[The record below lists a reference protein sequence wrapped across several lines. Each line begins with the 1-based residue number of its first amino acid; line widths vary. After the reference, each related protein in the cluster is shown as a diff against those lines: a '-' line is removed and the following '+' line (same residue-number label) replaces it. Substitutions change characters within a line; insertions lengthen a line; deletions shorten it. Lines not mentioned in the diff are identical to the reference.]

1 MCVLSR
7 RLKVRENK
15 DDSRRTLLVYMRLT
29 DAHKSAACVHVC
41 EHVWASLCRVQADKY
56 PGLALFRMVWSRVLT
71 RSKGW
76 KSSVEQVPLREPH
89 MKALRAG

>member
-15 DDSRRTLLVYMRLT
+15 GDSRRTLLVYMRLI
-29 DAHKSAACVHVC
+29 DAHKSAVCVYGC
-41 EHVWASLCRVQADKY
+41 EHVWALLCRVRADTH
-56 PGLALFRMVWSRVLT
+56 PGLALFCMVWSRVLT